1 MGGARRGGAPPPCSA
16 PVPLP
21 KTQCCWGAD
30 PKSGVNV
37 TAAVLVAP
45 WHLGAH
51 PPSVAPVTT
60 PHLLLPQPWVP
71 PDPAEGPK
79 ATARPLSITVAS
91 RHEGSV
97 GGGAVLPPPPRPR
110 CCSSPLV
117 STPEQGDKTPSVCWG
132 GCSPELVEP
141 QPHPAHP

>member
-1 MGGARRGGAPPPCSA
+1 MGGAQRGGAPPPCSA

-21 KTQCCWGAD
+21 KTRCCWGAD

-97 GGGAVLPPPPRPR
+97 GGGGRAPTAPEAPLLLQPPRLHPR
-110 CCSSPLV
+110 A
-117 STPEQGDKTPSVCWG
+117 G
-132 GCSPELVEP
+132 G
-141 QPHPAHP
+141 